1 MTLML
6 DSGSRELAATLAD
19 VAEVFSS
26 AVNEDGLHTLLSTC
40 LEISGVAAG
49 TALLVG
55 PASLIDMSV
64 SLDHEN
70 RNSVV
75 DTHVEVTYLVG
86 RAMHSLQPEFS
97 ITSDHSIAL
106 SEYAF
111 PLRVHGR
118 SLGAVV
124 LRSNRVTPLDEH
136 VISIL
141 QSIVDLAASTIDQTN
156 QILQSRT
163 LVAQLQGALDSRV
176 LLEQAKGVLAE
187 RMHVDFPTAFQTIR
201 VAARKEQRPIHLV
214 AADIISGLL
223 TCQTPISGAKP
234 SDS

>member
-1 MTLML
+1 MTLL
-6 DSGSRELAATLAD
+6 IDSGSRELASKLAD
-19 VAEVFSS
+19 VAEVFSD
-26 AVNEDGLHTLLSTC
+26 AVNEDGLHTLLLAC
-40 LEISGVAAG
+40 FEISGLTDG

-55 PASLIDMSV
+55 PASLVDIVV
-64 SLDHEN
+64 SIGADHQQSLTN
-70 RNSVV
+70 K
-75 DTHVEVTYLVG
+75 HVEVTYLVG

-97 ITSDHSIAL
+97 ITSDHSTAL

-124 LRSNRVTPLDEH
+124 LRSNGSSPLDEH
-136 VISIL
+136 AIAIL

-176 LLEQAKGVLAE
+176 LLEQAKGILAE

-201 VAARKEQRPIHLV
+201 VTARKEQRPIHHV
-214 AADIISGLL
+214 AADIIAGL
-223 TCQTPISGAKP
+223 PIT
-234 SDS
+234 